1 MCSLWF
7 SHVRPIILYL
17 FSKQRHVATPSQEY
31 LIPLFLQALDFLN
44 KTTSLRVVKMTT
56 KTTTLMVTTPLHMTA
71 RRYLHSFTL
80 ENCNCTRTLNIR
92 CKAGFAFICFVVL
105 KFQLSSATSQLHHML
120 SGCLEPWKSS
130 KGLKIEIFL
139 LISLIIELSGCCFL
153 FLWFSEL
160 QQEWGATI
168 LSGSTT
174 TIDKTLCFKKLK
186 ENIYFITNT
195 KLDLLWQGI
204 EENLA
209 LMSELYG
216 PSWSMRVY
224 YSLDGSNPSST
235 IDFLCRFHKNWPLL
249 MLTLLASYLSF
260 LSAGL
265 LAVNFYHLKACLRQK
280 LLSFEGLPVPNQLW
294 TSARPR
300 ACLATRG
307 STSLKCSP
315 GQNFFVPQVNTYFRR
330 TDGKYVAPAEALYVV
345 AF

>member
-1 MCSLWF
+1 
-7 SHVRPIILYL
+7 
-17 FSKQRHVATPSQEY
+17 
-31 LIPLFLQALDFLN
+31 
-44 KTTSLRVVKMTT
+44 
-56 KTTTLMVTTPLHMTA
+56 
-71 RRYLHSFTL
+71 
-80 ENCNCTRTLNIR
+80 
-92 CKAGFAFICFVVL
+92 
-105 KFQLSSATSQLHHML
+105 ML

-174 TIDKTLCFKKLK
+174 MTDKTLCFKKFK

-249 MLTLLASYLSF
+249 MLTLLASYFF

-265 LAVNFYHLKACLRQK
+265 LAVNFYHLKACLCQT
-280 LLSFEGLPVPNQLW
+280 SFGPLPGRKPAWQPEGQPHWNVPQV
-294 TSARPR
+294 TF
-300 ACLATRG
+300 T
-307 STSLKCSP
+307 
-315 GQNFFVPQVNTYFRR
+315 FFFPQVNTFLLSRL
-330 TDGKYVAPAEALYVV
+330 TLISDELTVSM
-345 AF
+345 

>member
-1 MCSLWF
+1 
-7 SHVRPIILYL
+7 
-17 FSKQRHVATPSQEY
+17 
-31 LIPLFLQALDFLN
+31 
-44 KTTSLRVVKMTT
+44 
-56 KTTTLMVTTPLHMTA
+56 
-71 RRYLHSFTL
+71 
-80 ENCNCTRTLNIR
+80 
-92 CKAGFAFICFVVL
+92 
-105 KFQLSSATSQLHHML
+105 ML

-235 IDFLCRFHKNWPLL
+235 IDFLCRFYKNWPLL
-249 MLTLLASYLSF
+249 MLTLLASYF
-260 LSAGL
+260 FACR
-265 LAVNFYHLKACLRQK
+265 LALNFYHLKACLCQT
-280 LLSFEGLPVPNQLW
+280 SFGPLPGRELAWQPEGQPHWN
-294 TSARPR
+294 
-300 ACLATRG
+300 
-307 STSLKCSP
+307 
-315 GQNFFVPQVNTYFRR
+315 VPQVNTFLFRSS
-330 TDGKYVAPAEALYVV
+330 TLSCSAGLTLISDELTVSM
-345 AF
+345 